1 MGLGVGPSLSL
12 SLSLG
17 GTAEGMHAPR
27 VAAVT

>member
-1 MGLGVGPSLSL
+1 MGLGVGPSL